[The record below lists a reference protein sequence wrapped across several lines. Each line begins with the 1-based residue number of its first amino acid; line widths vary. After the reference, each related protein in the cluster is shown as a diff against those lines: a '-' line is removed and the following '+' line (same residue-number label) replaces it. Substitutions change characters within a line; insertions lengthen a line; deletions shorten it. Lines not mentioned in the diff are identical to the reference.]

1 MYSVAQEKEN
11 RNIFYT
17 RFLIFAPDV
26 SDFLMFFPT
35 AELASGVPHFRPDFR
50 GPEICTGVGRRG
62 APRAVSAS
70 VRPRSG
76 KFLGFIT
83 LTIVFLIQNYRAF
96 VRERL
101 AKIPISSPE
110 FLIFGDRRR

>member
-1 MYSVAQEKEN
+1 MTISEVA
-11 RNIFYT
+11 
-17 RFLIFAPDV
+17 V
-26 SDFLMFFPT
+26 SGDF
-35 AELASGVPHFRPDFR
+35 
-50 GPEICTGVGRRG
+50 GPENFALTARF
-62 APRAVSAS
+62 ATLFS
-70 VRPRSG
+70 
-76 KFLGFIT
+76 FIT

>member
-1 MYSVAQEKEN
+1 MPFLRISVTPGCTDKGYMPAAASRADPIEVQLRYRCTFRTEEYN
-11 RNIFYT
+11 T
-17 RFLIFAPDV
+17 RPYL
-26 SDFLMFFPT
+26 
-35 AELASGVPHFRPDFR
+35 EHFRSSAFFSALLVR
-50 GPEICTGVGRRG
+50 ERG
-62 APRAVSAS
+62 AP
-70 VRPRSG
+70 G
-76 KFLGFIT
+76 TLET